1 MKEGEGFMEAW
12 LLFIKEN
19 FWGLLIVAIGLII
32 VLSIVKTMVK
42 WVIVILVLA
51 GVFLYGA
58 NFVGNIQ
65 DFGKQAVQYT
75 KEQAVKLLIEE
86 AKRAEYTLN
95 KDGTYTIRSDRITL
109 SGKIGS
115 SEATLSILG
124 QQFPIQLDET
134 LKKVIQE
141 IETGKK

>member
-1 MKEGEGFMEAW
+1 MEAW

>member
-1 MKEGEGFMEAW
+1 MEAW
-12 LLFIKEN
+12 LLFVKEN

-42 WVIVILVLA
+42 WVIVILVLV
-51 GVFLYGA
+51 GVYLYGA
-58 NFVGNIQ
+58 NFVANVQ
-65 DFGKQAVQYT
+65 DLGKQAAQYT

-115 SEATLSILG
+115 NEAILSILG